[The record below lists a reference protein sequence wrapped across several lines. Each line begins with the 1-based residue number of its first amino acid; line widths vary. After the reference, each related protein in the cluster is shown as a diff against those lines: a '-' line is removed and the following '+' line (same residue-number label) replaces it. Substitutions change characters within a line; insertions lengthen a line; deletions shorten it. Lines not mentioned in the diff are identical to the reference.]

1 MKIEFEKEMV
11 LGLIDLFGEEK
22 AIEELISVC
31 RTVIEESIKQ
41 HNEEVSDAKKEM
53 NKLQTTP
60 NSVQ

>member
-11 LGLIDLFGEEK
+11 LSLIDLFGEEK